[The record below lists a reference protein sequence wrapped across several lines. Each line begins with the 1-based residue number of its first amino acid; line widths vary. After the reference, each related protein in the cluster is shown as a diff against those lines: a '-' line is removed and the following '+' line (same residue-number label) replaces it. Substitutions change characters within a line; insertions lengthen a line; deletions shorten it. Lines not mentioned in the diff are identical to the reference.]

1 MSSSNTASTE
11 QSWSR
16 LFDWILRVN
25 GLNFTLHICLLFCT
39 TWLPHMFLLGS
50 ATSILFFSYFFFFFF
65 WLFLIVRKKKMQ
77 IQIMWFS
84 YVFHMSCC
92 IRLCHFYQR
101 RLTESAGT
109 YHRNK
114 NISAWKKKKWTGLDN
129 TKAVPFLSSFFLPAL
144 TFCWLTVL
152 QYNWIIEHRMVA
164 YIFKL
169 CPKWE
174 IKGLNPAQHWS
185 MSFRTDWESISLC
198 SGGWSSWAL
207 QFAHLCFQRD
217 FICSRQL
224 CWAL

>member
-1 MSSSNTASTE
+1 MIFICIPYE
-11 QSWSR
+11 
-16 LFDWILRVN
+16 L
-25 GLNFTLHICLLFCT
+25 LHQIVPFLSKETNRIC
-39 TWLPHMFLLGS
+39 W
-50 ATSILFFSYFFFFFF
+50 
-65 WLFLIVRKKKMQ
+65 
-77 IQIMWFS
+77 
-84 YVFHMSCC
+84 
-92 IRLCHFYQR
+92 
-101 RLTESAGT
+101 
-109 YHRNK
+109 
-114 NISAWKKKKWTGLDN
+114 NISQKQEYFSVKKKKWTGLDN